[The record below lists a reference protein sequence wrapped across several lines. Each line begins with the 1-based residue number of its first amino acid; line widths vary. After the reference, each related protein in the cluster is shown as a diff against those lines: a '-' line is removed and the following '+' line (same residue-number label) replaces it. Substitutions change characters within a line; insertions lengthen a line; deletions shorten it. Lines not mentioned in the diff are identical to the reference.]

1 MANTIK
7 IKNSGTAS
15 AVPSSLEYGELGLNY
30 ADGKIYFKNSSNVIV
45 DYGTVIGG
53 ATGASVTVSDTAPEG
68 AGVGDIWYES
78 DTGKMFVYYD
88 SFWVEASGSD
98 GIGVTGA
105 TGATGTVDLASP
117 AFTGTPTAPTAAA
130 GTNTT
135 QLATT
140 EFVTTAAAGV
150 TSGFRNKTINGNMAI
165 SQRGTSAI
173 SNAAAT
179 NTYGT
184 DRWHIFGSSAS
195 TMTITQSTTNPTGQ
209 GFSNSTLVTSSAAT
223 TPASGDYYGVR
234 QYIEGY
240 NMADLAWGTSGAKPI
255 VVSFWVRSSI
265 AGTYSL
271 ALHNGSG
278 NRSLVSTYTISA
290 VDTWEKKTI
299 YINAG
304 DITGTWATDNSI
316 GLAVWF
322 DLGSGTSAN
331 GTAGAWTAG
340 LPTRT
345 SGSSNWV
352 GTSGATFYI
361 TGVQLE
367 QNYQPTPF
375 EQLPIGLELELCQRY
390 YYRTGGGVSSDIYLA
405 GYQPASTNIIFTYF
419 HPVTMRATPSLASK
433 VGTWLLINTASQPI
447 IGGASTTSYYAYIT
461 VNAGITNANQ
471 SGAYTNNSTTYFEFS
486 SEL

>member
-1 MANTIK
+1 MAI
-7 IKNSGTAS
+7 SSVLGSS
-15 AVPSSLEYGELGLNY
+15 ALLPAGL
-30 ADGKIYFKNSSNVIV
+30 
-45 DYGTVIGG
+45 
-53 ATGASVTVSDTAPEG
+53 
-68 AGVGDIWYES
+68 
-78 DTGKMFVYYD
+78 
-88 SFWVEASGSD
+88 
-98 GIGVTGA
+98 
-105 TGATGTVDLASP
+105 
-117 AFTGTPTAPTAAA
+117 
-130 GTNTT
+130 
-135 QLATT
+135 
-140 EFVTTAAAGV
+140 
-150 TSGFRNKTINGNMAI
+150 GFRNKIINGNMAI

-184 DRWHIFGSSAS
+184 DRWHLYGSSAS
-195 TMTITQSTTNPTGQ
+195 KMTITQSTTNPTGQ

-240 NMADLAWGTSGAKPI
+240 NMADLAWGTSGAKPV

-271 ALHNGSG
+271 ALHNGSS
-278 NRSLVSTYTISA
+278 NRTLVSTYTISA
-290 VDTWEKKTI
+290 VDTWEKKI
-299 YINAG
+299 VYINAG
-304 DITGTWATDNSI
+304 DTGGTWETGNGI

-345 SGSSNWV
+345 SGSSNWI

-375 EQLPIGLELELCQRY
+375 EQRPIGVELELCHRYFQRIIDPAGVGV
-390 YYRTGGGVSSDIYLA
+390 TQGSGGGSA
-405 GYQPASTNIIFTYF
+405 R
-419 HPVTMRATPSLASK
+419 VTISLNTKMRAAPTTTVSGTFNFYNGTTTVTTTALAASYNTPFHAQLDFSASFA
-433 VGTWLLINTASQPI
+433 TASQSVVLYTT
-447 IGGASTTSYYAYIT
+447 GGSQYLDF
-461 VNAGITNANQ
+461 
-471 SGAYTNNSTTYFEFS
+471 YT
-486 SEL
+486 EL